1 MVYQIKI
8 NREKCNG
15 CGICAEIHPGNWKIL
30 DKKAHVIRFKVFNLG
45 KNDDAAKACPK
56 KAITIVQI

>member
-1 MVYQIKI
+1 MVYQIKV

-30 DKKAHVIRFKVFNLG
+30 DKKAHVIRFRVFNIG
-45 KNDDAAKACPK
+45 KNMDAANACPK
-56 KAITIVQI
+56 KAITIVQA